1 MANSVDPEQTAHR
14 SSLFWVHT
22 VCFYTYFISNV
33 RQLFAADDLSR
44 QHFEMHFF
52 LGALRVNVRCE
63 TTIFQFAQY
72 GKNWT
77 KGADYFRMDG
87 STNAQNRKASQ
98 NMFNDEENFR

>member
-1 MANSVDPEQTAHR
+1 MWLAFFN
-14 SSLFWVHT
+14 LW
-22 VCFYTYFISNV
+22 YLI
-33 RQLFAADDLSR
+33 FALKAIN
-44 QHFEMHFF
+44 
-52 LGALRVNVRCE
+52 ARCD
-63 TTIFQFAQY
+63 TTLFQFAQY